1 MMSLFLAAQWFFLLY
16 FLALNAVYVLLIFAY
31 ILVLGVLGLIM
42 DQLMRAV
49 GRLLF
54 RYTEERR

>member
-1 MMSLFLAAQWFFLLY
+1 MMSST
-16 FLALNAVYVLLIFAY
+16 NLIFAY